1 MKIGDGSLK
10 TETNKTNMSKLNNN
24 IPSFK
29 ALVKKSFFTKQ
40 ESDSKYFY
48 NVYVFGIQSV
58 AGKILTFHVITDD
71 GMMRSRVPISE
82 IYTKQPTND
91 IPFYYKQLW
100 DCFSENVSVIEY
112 DFLAFHKA
120 QIMLRDGTRVWGTYL
135 FTVDW
140 FNNPYSD
147 EPSDYKCGHIFE
159 GDDGYLLCQPNNRLL
174 WKDSNWI
181 TKKLP
186 QDLKQFK
193 VDIELLS
200 VENQCNKWIN
210 VEDSNTY
217 YYEFKQ
223 D

>member
-1 MKIGDGSLK
+1 M
-10 TETNKTNMSKLNNN
+10 NKLNSN

-29 ALVKKSFFTKQ
+29 AFVKKSFFTK
-40 ESDSKYFY
+40 EELDSDEFY
-48 NVYVFGIQSV
+48 SVYVFGIQSFS
-58 AGKILTFHVITDD
+58 GKILTFHVMTDD
-71 GMMRSRVPISE
+71 GMLRSRVPISE
-82 IYTKQPTND
+82 IYTKIPTND

-112 DFLAFHKA
+112 EFLAFHKA
-120 QIMLRDGTRVWGTYL
+120 QIILRDGTMVWGTYL

-147 EPSDYKCGHIFE
+147 EPSDYKCGHIFKA
-159 GDDGYLLCQPNNRLL
+159 DDGYLLCQPNNRLL

-186 QDLKQFK
+186 ENLKQFK
-193 VDIELLS
+193 VDTELHS

-217 YYEFKQ
+217 YYEFKK